1 MAEDKGKSG
10 RPVNPFE
17 EMSFSNEKKEKVE
30 KKSGKKEMWSK
41 IEKGVSES
49 KRDTLKGDIGG
60 EADKSPKKRRRRPR
74 RKTKPLESP
83 NVKQDNTTV
92 DSPPVNPFVEMA
104 KHPTSTVEEPLVQQE
119 DSAAPDTSPVVPE
132 VQPVSPETS
141 PVVPETPPEPDPF
154 VSPKDEGLPPTGY
167 EDRYV
172 DNKDVEIK
180 NEEESK
186 DSVDNELVDNEP
198 VRVVD
203 NVEEVDSSPVNPFAP
218 APSDSSVADV
228 KALNDKPFDNRSDGV
243 DRSIKNESDKDE
255 PEEINHS
262 DEHMTQGGESGF
274 SESGD
279 TVSEP
284 VDLATGEVSE
294 VVEVEPGGISSDSPV
309 IDPTETQINE
319 ESSNISEVEEFKEE
333 FWDILEQAGFTK
345 KRLISIVVVFV
356 LGVFALIGWGSG
368 WFDFSSS
375 DDGGVETVEI
385 EKIPEDENDVQEVVE
400 ENPES
405 TVVESSYAVE
415 DQSVSLE
422 MIESNN
428 GLYRGAFSGV
438 EVAFMLGGIDYSF
451 EEQIVY
457 YVELIRRMESMYAT
471 EVYALIDRAVDRRAA
486 LVKHLEDMDA
496 LIKEGNSAYNS
507 IVAAMNRFDAEF
519 ELTASNKFVYEEQ
532 FFSNVSAL
540 LPSSSYNSFE
550 TFVELS
556 KEGVELKAYFNSY
569 KLLRDMLAN
578 SLNALEPRYRDINS
592 NIEALIKGVRVF
604 DVPWSD
610 IEAIIPI

>member
-10 RPVNPFE
+10 SPVNPFE
-17 EMSFSNEKKEKVE
+17 EMSFTNEKKEKVE

-49 KRDTLKGDIGG
+49 KRDNLKGDIGG
-60 EADKSPKKRRRRPR
+60 EEEKSSKKRRRRPR
-74 RKTKPLESP
+74 RKTKSLESLD
-83 NVKQDNTTV
+83 VKQENNKV
-92 DSPPVNPFVEMA
+92 EPAPVNPFVEMA
-104 KHPTSTVEEPLVQQE
+104 KQQPISTSEEPSVQQD
-119 DSAAPDTSPVVPE
+119 DSATPE
-132 VQPVSPETS
+132 TPLATPETPPATPETS

-154 VSPKDEGLPPTGY
+154 VAPNKVEELPPTGY

-172 DNKDVEIK
+172 DDNDVEK
-180 NEEESK
+180 VKEEESQ
-186 DSVDNELVDNEP
+186 DFVENESID
-198 VRVVD
+198 VVD
-203 NVEEVDSSPVNPFAP
+203 NVVGGDSDPINPFAP

-228 KALNDKPFDNRSDGV
+228 KALGDKPLDQRADGV
-243 DRSIKNESDKDE
+243 DTSIKNESNKDE
-255 PEEINHS
+255 PEEIHHS
-262 DEHMTQGGESGF
+262 DEHMTQEGESGF

-279 TVSEP
+279 TASES
-284 VDLATGEVSE
+284 VDLATGKVSE
-294 VVEVEPGGISSDSPV
+294 VVEVEPGEMSPDASV
-309 IDPTETQINE
+309 IEPTETQINE

-345 KRLISIVVVFV
+345 KRLITIVVVFV
-356 LGVFALIGWGSG
+356 VGVFALIGWGSG
-368 WFDFSSS
+368 WFNFSSS
-375 DDGGVETVEI
+375 ENGDVETVEV
-385 EKIPEDENDVQEVVE
+385 EKIFEDEKDVQEVVE
-400 ENPES
+400 ENFES
-405 TVVESSYAVE
+405 TVVESSYVVE
-415 DQSVSLE
+415 EQSVSLE

-428 GLYRGAFSGV
+428 ALYNGAFAGV

-486 LVKHLEDMDA
+486 LSKHLEQMDA

-519 ELTASNKFVYEEQ
+519 EVTANNKFVYEEQ

-592 NIEALIKGVRVF
+592 NIEALIKGIRVF